1 MRVYQDLIKGLMSLE
16 IDLFPSNYGFVRY
29 FPPLDDLP
37 KVQTNKDREI
47 GFENI
52 TGKLALFVYIPF
64 CTGKCSYCFYLKKV
78 NAPRK
83 EVNEYLECLKKE
95 AEISSKRINGHRI
108 SSVYV
113 GGGTPTYLDAE
124 QLKGLFRIMNSAF
137 DILID
142 DSFTFEASPET
153 LDKEKINILLDNSVK
168 RISMGIQSLD
178 DKILASIER
187 RYTSKEAIKKIMLLK
202 KNAPSFNLDFIYGLK
217 NQTTL
222 DVMNYLDLI
231 KEIQPP
237 SVTFYQKWFFM
248 KDEFGTRSQK
258 IKKGESL
265 FGIIAKKELIAETME
280 SLGYLRDG
288 LYRYVKKSADGCAYC
303 KTVWGDNSC
312 LALGLSAYSYINGVG
327 FQNSKSFAEYQKL
340 LNQNVL
346 PITRK
351 KILTNE
357 ERAIRALVMGLKA
370 NGTKSC
376 GVSITEIE
384 QRYEVKLTP
393 ETEKFI
399 NELVSIKALTVE
411 NQRLFFTQ
419 QGSTFAENILLNLT
433 ERQCFSGL
441 D

>member
-78 NAPRK
+78 NAPKK

-142 DSFTFEASPET
+142 GSFTFEASPET

-237 SVTFYQKWFFM
+237 SVTF
-248 KDEFGTRSQK
+248 TR
-258 IKKGESL
+258 
-265 FGIIAKKELIAETME
+265 
-280 SLGYLRDG
+280 
-288 LYRYVKKSADGCAYC
+288 
-303 KTVWGDNSC
+303 
-312 LALGLSAYSYINGVG
+312 NG
-327 FQNSKSFAEYQKL
+327 FL
-340 LNQNVL
+340 
-346 PITRK
+346 
-351 KILTNE
+351 
-357 ERAIRALVMGLKA
+357 
-370 NGTKSC
+370 
-376 GVSITEIE
+376 
-384 QRYEVKLTP
+384 
-393 ETEKFI
+393 
-399 NELVSIKALTVE
+399 
-411 NQRLFFTQ
+411 
-419 QGSTFAENILLNLT
+419 
-433 ERQCFSGL
+433 
-441 D
+441 